1 MGPIWWYG
9 GTLLVVQ
16 WVPMGVRWYV
26 LVRCVQQV
34 TRNAIFG
41 AHCAVAGAFP
51 GRRSNAHLGPAHPH
65 QNHHHHHHH
74 QHHQDPPNADAVCE
88 MKEVEVGAEPALRG
102 EGRRLE
108 GWRAQHWRRLTFQ
121 ATALT
126 PALPSAHPP
135 PPPPPQPSSASAST
149 VACVRIPLFLH
160 DVGSLSLQHQG
171 HHFNDSI
178 IVSIVIIRHSSPR

>member
-1 MGPIWWYG
+1 M
-9 GTLLVVQ
+9 
-16 WVPMGVRWYV
+16 
-26 LVRCVQQV
+26 

-65 QNHHHHHHH
+65 QNHHQHHHPP
-74 QHHQDPPNADAVCE
+74 QHHRDPPNADAVCE
-88 MKEVEVGAEPALRG
+88 MKEVEVGAEPALRE

-135 PPPPPQPSSASAST
+135 PPPPPPQPSSASAST
-149 VACVRIPLFLH
+149 VACVSILPFLH
-160 DVGSLSLQHQG
+160 DVGSLSLQHQD
-171 HHFNDSI
+171 HHINDRASLLDTHYLAASLI
-178 IVSIVIIRHSSPR
+178 MVVNPTPR

>member
-1 MGPIWWYG
+1 M
-9 GTLLVVQ
+9 
-16 WVPMGVRWYV
+16 
-26 LVRCVQQV
+26 

-51 GRRSNAHLGPAHPH
+51 GRRSNAHLGSAHPH
-65 QNHHHHHHH
+65 QNHDDHHHPP
-74 QHHQDPPNADAVCE
+74 QHHQDPPNADAVRE
-88 MKEVEVGAEPALRG
+88 MKEVEVGAEPALRE

-149 VACVRIPLFLH
+149 VACVSILLFPRL
-160 DVGSLSLQHQG
+160 V
-171 HHFNDSI
+171 
-178 IVSIVIIRHSSPR
+178 VSINCGLRQHPTFPS

>member
-1 MGPIWWYG
+1 M
-9 GTLLVVQ
+9 
-16 WVPMGVRWYV
+16 
-26 LVRCVQQV
+26 QQV

-41 AHCAVAGAFP
+41 AHCAVASAFP
-51 GRRSNAHLGPAHPH
+51 GGRSNALLGSAHPH
-65 QNHHHHHHH
+65 QNHHHHHHPP

-88 MKEVEVGAEPALRG
+88 MKEVEVGAEPALRE
-102 EGRRLE
+102 EGARLE

-149 VACVRIPLFLH
+149 VACVSILPFPRLVVSINPGLRQHPSFPP
-160 DVGSLSLQHQG
+160 SCCQHQLWPASASCLS
-171 HHFNDSI
+171 FMILAVSVFSI
-178 IVSIVIIRHSSPR
+178 RITISMTASLLDT

>member
-16 WVPMGVRWYV
+16 MVPSGSTAVCTGTVGVQW
-26 LVRCVQQV
+26 VQQV

-51 GRRSNAHLGPAHPH
+51 GRRSNAHLGSAHPH
-65 QNHHHHHHH
+65 QNHHHHHQPP

-102 EGRRLE
+102 EGRRFGGLE
-108 GWRAQHWRRLTFQ
+108 GATLAPINIPSHGLDTRLAICTPTTT
-121 ATALT
+121 TA
-126 PALPSAHPP
+126 
-135 PPPPPQPSSASAST
+135 ASA
-149 VACVRIPLFLH
+149 
-160 DVGSLSLQHQG
+160 
-171 HHFNDSI
+171 I
-178 IVSIVIIRHSSPR
+178 ICVSINRGLRQHPTFPS